1 MLCGLQGT
9 GKTTTAGK
17 LARLLKRKM
26 AKKVLLVA
34 GDVYRP
40 AAIDQL
46 NTISKQVGVDFF
58 SLGDKVNPVEISKQA
73 VKKAAAEKYDVV
85 IIDTAGR
92 LQIDEK
98 LMDELVN
105 IQSEVKP
112 DEVLLLVD
120 AMSGQE
126 AVNVAKA
133 FNDKL
138 KLTGM
143 IMSKLDGDSRG
154 GAALSIKHL
163 TGVPIKYIGVG
174 EKLEDLE
181 VFHPDRMA
189 DRILGMGD
197 VVSLVE
203 KVSEEIDE
211 KEAKKTVNKM
221 MSGNFTLNDMLSQ
234 LEQVKKFANS
244 KFLKL
249 IPGMSQYANQLDT
262 EKMEKRIKVMK
273 AIIDSMTLEE
283 REHPEILKNS
293 RKMRIASGSGT
304 SNQEIN
310 QVLKQFEMMKQQ
322 MKDLPNMMKSGKMQS
337 MMNNLNNLKKDVDWI
352 IVSGGY
358 GVISSNTLISPYDDD
373 MMKITRKN
381 MKSLKSFLR
390 FTEDTGEIVK
400 QGYDEIIFCVSD
412 RWLCNIDLDYVRECS
427 PNSRFILFPAKG
439 FKGSIPNNSVE
450 IYPTLNDCSRLKS
463 IIIWIK
469 EKITADYLNS
479 GKGICEYLDQIEVKY
494 KIRLV

>member
-1 MLCGLQGT
+1 MAFESLTDRLTAIIKKVRGQSYLTEENMADMLKEIRTALLEADVNFKVVKEFVNSVKEKAIGEKVLTKVSPGQMIVKIVHDEIVELLGADQCGLNFAPQGRPTVIMLCGLQGT

-234 LEQVKKFANS
+234 LEQAKKFANS

-249 IPGMSQYANQLDT
+249 IPGMSQYASQINT

-304 SNQEIN
+304 SNQDIN

-337 MMNNLNNLKKDVDWI
+337 MLNNLNNLKK
-352 IVSGGY
+352 
-358 GVISSNTLISPYDDD
+358 
-373 MMKITRKN
+373 
-381 MKSLKSFLR
+381 
-390 FTEDTGEIVK
+390 
-400 QGYDEIIFCVSD
+400 
-412 RWLCNIDLDYVRECS
+412 
-427 PNSRFILFPAKG
+427 
-439 FKGSIPNNSVE
+439 
-450 IYPTLNDCSRLKS
+450 
-463 IIIWIK
+463 
-469 EKITADYLNS
+469 
-479 GKGICEYLDQIEVKY
+479 
-494 KIRLV
+494 

>member
-1 MLCGLQGT
+1 MAFESLTDRLTAIIKKVRGQSYLTEENMADMLKEIRTALLEADVNFKVVKEFVNSVKEKAIGEKVLTKVSPGQMIVKIVHDEIVELLGADQCGLNFAPQGRPTVIMLCGLQGT

-249 IPGMSQYANQLDT
+249 IPGMSQYASQINT
-262 EKMEKRIKVMK
+262 EQMEKRIKVMK

-337 MMNNLNNLKKDVDWI
+337 MMNNLNNLKK
-352 IVSGGY
+352 
-358 GVISSNTLISPYDDD
+358 
-373 MMKITRKN
+373 
-381 MKSLKSFLR
+381 
-390 FTEDTGEIVK
+390 
-400 QGYDEIIFCVSD
+400 
-412 RWLCNIDLDYVRECS
+412 
-427 PNSRFILFPAKG
+427 
-439 FKGSIPNNSVE
+439 
-450 IYPTLNDCSRLKS
+450 
-463 IIIWIK
+463 
-469 EKITADYLNS
+469 
-479 GKGICEYLDQIEVKY
+479 
-494 KIRLV
+494 